1 MRRGLIATVLA
12 VLAVP
17 GSAAAAAAPLG
28 LEECG
33 ESEGTYQC
41 SGLAESWDGVPLDTT
56 VTLPSEGARNLPLV
70 VLVHG
75 FGNTKYEYLNPDE
88 SAYTDNAYGWAKD
101 GYAVLTYTARGLWGS
116 CGTPE
121 ARLANPAACARGYL
135 HLADIRYEVR
145 DTQELIGRLVDDG
158 MADPARIGVT
168 GDSYGGGQS
177 LMLAALRDRV
187 MLPDGSLV
195 DWRSPGGTPL
205 RLAAAAP
212 VIPWSDL
219 VYAAAPNGRVSVT
232 GITGRAQATS
242 PVGVEKATFV
252 NAIFAAA
259 QLATG
264 PGQPL
269 GEPFILGRPMGF
281 LAPPGLDP
289 EADVT
294 EWVLRTTAGEPY
306 DDAQA
311 QRIVDLLARYHS
323 AYYVPPGD
331 GPPPL
336 MLASGFTDDLFP
348 ADEAIRFANRTAK
361 RFPGT
366 PLSLLLG
373 DFGHQR
379 ASNKPN
385 ERARL
390 VRAIR
395 HWFDVHLRGAKRR
408 RPAGVTAFLQG
419 CPRDRRAP
427 APFTAP
433 SFAELATS
441 STALTAQPGQT
452 IVSGS
457 GNPLVGVK
465 IDPVT
470 GGGDACAL
478 VDPGVAPGVA
488 TASKVVRPGRPVT
501 LTGAPEISATLAI
514 EGSAPAVS
522 QVAARLW
529 DVAPDGDSQLLVG
542 RGTFRPSAQGAAS
555 WQLHPAAWRFKPGHT
570 ILLELLGGDP
580 PYARPSNGAFTITVD
595 HLDVRLPTRP
605 RR

>member
-1 MRRGLIATVLA
+1 MRD
-12 VLAVP
+12 
-17 GSAAAAAAPLG
+17 AA
-28 LEECG
+28 
-33 ESEGTYQC
+33 
-41 SGLAESWDGVPLDTT
+41 
-56 VTLPSEGARNLPLV
+56 
-70 VLVHG
+70 
-75 FGNTKYEYLNPDE
+75 
-88 SAYTDNAYGWAKD
+88 
-101 GYAVLTYTARGLWGS
+101 
-116 CGTPE
+116 
-121 ARLANPAACARGYL
+121 ARLASPVACARGYI

-158 MADPARIGVT
+158 TADPERIGVT

-195 DWRSPGGTPL
+195 PWRSPGGTPISL
-205 RLAAAAP
+205 GAAAP

-219 VYAAAPNGRVSVT
+219 VYAAAPNGRVSAT
-232 GITGRAQATS
+232 GITPRAEATS

-259 QLATG
+259 QFATG
-264 PGQPL
+264 PGQPT
-269 GEPFILGRPMGF
+269 GEPFLVGRPMGF

-289 EADVT
+289 EADVA
-294 EWVLRTTAGEPY
+294 EWVARTTLGEPY
-306 DDAQA
+306 DDAQT
-311 QRIVDLLARYHS
+311 QRILDLLTRYHS
-323 AYYVPPGD
+323 AYYVPTGG

-336 MLASGFTDDLFP
+336 LLASGFTDDLFP
-348 ADEAIRFANRTAK
+348 ADETIRFANRMRE
-361 RFPGT
+361 RFPRR
-366 PLSLLLG
+366 PLALLLG

-379 ASNKPN
+379 ASNKAN

-395 HWFDVHLRGAKRR
+395 NWFAVHLRGEKRR

-419 CPRDRRAP
+419 CPRDRRSP
-427 APFTAP
+427 PPYTAP

-441 STALTAQPGQT
+441 ATRLAAAPGQT

-457 GNPLVGVK
+457 GNPLVGVE

-488 TASKVVRPGRPVT
+488 TASKVVHPARPVT
-501 LTGAPEISATLAI
+501 LIGAPEITATLTIA
-514 EGSAPAVS
+514 GSAPDVS
-522 QVAARLW
+522 QVAGRLW
-529 DVAPDGDSQLLVG
+529 DVAPDGNSQLLVA
-542 RGTFRPSAQGAAS
+542 RGTFRPSAQGPAS

-580 PYARPSNGAFTITVD
+580 PYARPSSGAFSITVD
-595 HLDVRLPTRP
+595 DLDVRLPTRP